1 MNERERQLLQ
11 AEILVDRLARL
22 SADSI
27 WARRASG
34 VRASL
39 HKALSRLEA
48 IGDVKPLEPLIE
60 LGFAIL
66 EKAAREVP
74 DPRDKICEG

>member
-1 MNERERQLLQ
+1 MTEREKQLLK

-34 VRASL
+34 VKASL
-39 HKALSRLEA
+39 HKALSRLGTGES
-48 IGDVKPLEPLIE
+48 IEKLNPLIE
-60 LGFAIL
+60 MGFDIL

-74 DPRDKICEG
+74 DPEARNRG